1 MKRLQKAARPGYTED
16 TLQAWEEMRVEL
28 LHELQD
34 GGSVQEEQIE
44 AASDVGAHLYPW
56 ELKAPA
62 LIRPGRVAHK

>member
-28 LHELQD
+28 LHEIQD
-34 GGSVQEEQIE
+34 GGSAQEEQIE

-56 ELKAPA
+56 KLSVRAPT
-62 LIRPGRVAHK
+62 RPGRAARK